1 MAKWRRSTIRAW
13 TYPFGERSWTDVRSF
28 LGGMAA
34 LDSNFQ
40 YLIDVVDSVLDS
52 GASEHLAVGTA
63 MHDLMVTPHPVDP
76 PVSDLVVVRAP
87 SSLRPAAAA
96 GHVRIERLSGS
107 GRNDSID
114 RPSSEAVPLFWRFVI
129 EKYGIRPPDRSA

>member
-1 MAKWRRSTIRAW
+1 MAKWRRSNIRAW
-13 TYPFGERSWTDVRSF
+13 TYPFGERSWADVRSF

-34 LDSNFQ
+34 THSNFQ
-40 YLIDVVDSVLDS
+40 YLIDVVDSVVDS
-52 GASEHLAVGTA
+52 GASELLAVSTS
-63 MHDLMVTPHPVDP
+63 MHDLMVTPHPVTP

-87 SSLRPAAAA
+87 SSLRPAATA
-96 GHVRIERLSGS
+96 GHVRIEHLSGS

-129 EKYGIRPPDRSA
+129 EKYGIRPPNRST